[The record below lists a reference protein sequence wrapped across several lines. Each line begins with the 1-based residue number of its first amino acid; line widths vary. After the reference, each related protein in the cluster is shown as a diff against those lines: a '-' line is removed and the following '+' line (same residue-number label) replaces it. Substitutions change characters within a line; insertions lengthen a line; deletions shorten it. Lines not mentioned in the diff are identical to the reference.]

1 MEEMFD
7 SIIFDLD
14 GTLWDSTP
22 EVAIA
27 FNKILKEKYPYV
39 TDEITADRLRTLFG
53 RPLNEIA
60 LELFQSIPKDQAIKI
75 MDECCVYE
83 CEYLAQHGATLFEGL
98 EETLQEL
105 SKMYPLM
112 IVSNCQEGYIQ
123 CFFEANPQLEQY
135 FIDYEYPGRTGKS
148 KADNIKMVVERNQL
162 KSPVY
167 VGDTLGD
174 AKASKEAG
182 VPFIFARYGFGHVEE
197 YYDVIDS
204 PKELID
210 KLNTIK

>member
-1 MEEMFD
+1 MFD

-148 KADNIKMVVERNQL
+148 KADNIKMVIERNQL

>member
-1 MEEMFD
+1 MFD

>member
-1 MEEMFD
+1 MFD

-83 CEYLAQHGATLFEGL
+83 CEYLDQHGATLFEGL